1 MLNMIRAD
9 FYRLFRI
16 KMAYIAVASLLLLS
30 ALAIWQK
37 TPGASLFS
45 AGSEVQVEEVSTDN
59 NTQNLSDSLDAIQ
72 NPTETTSQAIK
83 LDKKILEKNI
93 NLYYIFIFLVG
104 VIVVQDFSFNSIK
117 NSLTSAISRKT
128 YFISKVA
135 TSLIVCLTVAFG
147 HTLFVYLLNGFL
159 NGFSES
165 SSLVELLRI
174 TLYQTPYF
182 IGLVGLLMA
191 AIFTFQKAASFYGF
205 SISVLMVIIVSL
217 LFIQLS
223 GLANVVTLL
232 SLEPQT
238 ALGIVAGNPDWN
250 YLSKYVL
257 VGFGSFA
264 LFTSIGYIRFNRTE
278 IH

>member
-1 MLNMIRAD
+1 MLNMIKAD
-9 FYRLFRI
+9 FYRLFRS
-16 KMAYIAVASLLLLS
+16 KMAYIVVTSLLLLS

-37 TPGASLFS
+37 TPGASVFS
-45 AGSEVQVEEVSTDN
+45 SGSEVIVEEAPNDN
-59 NTQNLSDSLDAIQ
+59 AQNLSDSLDAIQ
-72 NPTETTSQAIK
+72 NPTETMSQVTK

-104 VIVVQDFSFNSIK
+104 VIVVQDFSFKSIK

-128 YFISKVA
+128 YFISKVV

-147 HTLFVYLLNGFL
+147 HTLFVYLLNGLL
-159 NGFSES
+159 NGAPES
-165 SSLVELLRI
+165 SSLVELLRS

-182 IGLVGLLMA
+182 IGLIGLLMV
-191 AIFTFQKAASFYGF
+191 AIFTLQKAASFYGF
-205 SISVLMVIIVSL
+205 SIAVLVVITVSL
-217 LFIQLS
+217 LFLQLS
-223 GLANVVTLL
+223 GLANVVNIL

-238 ALGIVAGNPDWN
+238 ALGIVVGNPDWN
-250 YLSKYVL
+250 YFSKYLL

-264 LFTSIGYIRFNRTE
+264 IFTSIGYIRFNRTE